1 MKSWLH
7 KLFLTLFALL
17 QCASPLVHAHIE
29 SVDLASNTT
38 TSGSHS
44 LAHLHL
50 DGLPVVAA
58 AYDLSATSVVF
69 ASHLENQS
77 SPQVSMPQACVR
89 NHYVFEQSILII
101 DVLPSSNRILL
112 EQPDFLTHSCLFLP
126 VIHHLPAWPQAPP
139 SSFDPA

>member
-7 KLFLTLFALL
+7 KLFLTLFVLL

-29 SVDLASNTT
+29 SVDLVSNTT

-50 DGLPVVAA
+50 EGLPVVAA
-58 AYDLSATSVVF
+58 AYGLSATSVDF
-69 ASHLENQS
+69 APHLENKS
-77 SPQVSMPQACVR
+77 SPQVSLPQACVR
-89 NHYVFEQSILII
+89 NQYDFDQTILMM
-101 DVLPSSNRILL
+101 DVPPSPNCILL
-112 EQPDFLTHSCLFLP
+112 EHPDFLTHSYLILP

-139 SSFDPA
+139 SSFYPA